1 MINKIKL
8 LILTITLF
16 LLTSCASV
24 NFTQYRSSEI
34 LQGKGGSIRVIDGV
48 DFWENGEPD
57 QKYKIIGVIDY
68 KGNDAP
74 ISNLSMN
81 TKIAKK
87 AKENGGNGVILVSEE
102 KEIRGSTTQFKP
114 TAFGGTGINATS
126 VNKIKKLRKFYVI
139 QYVN

>member
-1 MINKIKL
+1 MINKIQL
-8 LILTITLF
+8 FILTITLF

-24 NFTQYRSSEI
+24 NFTPYRSSEI
-34 LQGKGGSIRVIDGV
+34 LQGRGGSIRVIEGV

-68 KGNDAP
+68 KANDKP
-74 ISNLSMN
+74 IQNMTMN

-87 AKENGGNGVILVSEE
+87 AIENGGNGVIFVSEE
-102 KEIRGSTTQFKP
+102 KENRGSITQFNP
-114 TAFGGTGINATS
+114 NTFGRPGINATS
-126 VNKIKKLRKFYVI
+126 ANIIKKQRKFYVI

>member
-1 MINKIKL
+1 MINIRKL

-24 NFTQYRSSEI
+24 NFTPYRSSEI
-34 LQGKGGSIRVIDGV
+34 LQGKGGSIRAIEGI

-68 KGNDAP
+68 KANDAP
-74 ISNLSMN
+74 IQNLSMN

-87 AKENGGNGVILVSEE
+87 AKEKGGNGVIFVSEE
-102 KEIRGSTTQFKP
+102 KETRGSTTQFNP
-114 TAFGGTGINATS
+114 NTFGRPVINATS
-126 VNKIKKLRKFYVI
+126 ANIIKKQRKFYVI